1 MISKKVENSQLP
13 AILFVHGAWHSSWYW
28 DVYFMDYFNKKGY
41 STYAIN
47 LTLHD
52 GESNPS
58 NREINLL
65 TFSDYVKDV
74 KQAIHEIEEPVI
86 LVGHS
91 MGGAIIQ
98 KYLEQYPAQAAILMA
113 TVPSNGVI
121 CATLNVLKIF
131 PVRVLRGLASFSLHY
146 IIRGKKHAKWAFYD
160 NSITEEKLTEYA
172 SKVQRESFT
181 AYIQMLFFRV
191 KKNYH
196 SKIPMLVLA
205 AEGDKLFSVKEQLRT
220 AKKYN
225 ADYQLIKN
233 TGHNLMLTA
242 AWRKTADTMIDWIN
256 GKMKTSTF
264 LQT

>member
-1 MISKKVENSQLP
+1 
-13 AILFVHGAWHSSWYW
+13 
-28 DVYFMDYFNKKGY
+28 MDYFYKKGY

-52 GESNPS
+52 GERNPS

-74 KQAIHEIEEPVI
+74 KFAIDQIDEPVI

-98 KYLEQYPAQAAILMA
+98 KYLELYPAQAAVLMA

-131 PVRVLRGLASFSLHY
+131 PARVIRGLTSFSLYH
-146 IIRGKKHAKWAFYD
+146 IIRGEKHSKWAFYD
-160 NSITEEKLTEYA
+160 NSITDEELKDY
-172 SKVQRESFT
+172 SSRVQRESFT
-181 AYIQMLFFRV
+181 AYMQMLFFRV

-225 ADYQLIKN
+225 ADYKLIKN
-233 TGHNLMLTA
+233 TGHNLMLTS
-242 AWRKTADTMIDWIN
+242 AWRKTADTIIDWIN
-256 GKMKTSTF
+256 GKINTTYY
-264 LQT
+264 QI